1 MEEVHVSY
9 AGDLTPRETWELLQE
24 NPEAVLVD
32 CRTEAE
38 WNYVGIPE
46 LSQLGRSLVLVEW
59 QRYPD
64 GARNPRFVDDLR
76 SRGITDETPVAFICR
91 SGQRSIGAAEAATAA
106 GVRQAFNVLEG
117 FEGPI
122 DGFGHRGVAGW
133 RAEGLPWRQF

>member
-1 MEEVHVSY
+1 MSY
-9 AGDLTPRETWELLQE
+9 AGDLTPREAWELLQQD
-24 NPEAVLVD
+24 PAAILVD

-46 LSQLGRSLVLVEW
+46 LSQVGRNPVLVEW

-64 GARNPRFVDDLR
+64 GALNPHFVDQLR
-76 SRGITDETPVAFICR
+76 SKGVTDETPVAFICR

-106 GVRQAFNVLEG
+106 GVARAYNVLDG

-122 DGFGHRGVAGW
+122 DAFGHRGVAGW
-133 RAEGLPWRQF
+133 RADGLPWRQF